1 MTDSPRPL
9 SVINALVFDGASPDL
24 TEHPIHIANGR
35 IASTEGLGQ
44 AEAEVID
51 ARGRVVTPGLVD
63 AHFHAYGVSLDLHE
77 LESLP
82 LSYVVTRAAP
92 RLRRALQRGFTT
104 VRDVAGGDVG
114 LQRALEEG
122 VIAGPR
128 YYFTG
133 PALSQTGGH
142 SDPRH
147 PHTSGPLPRLVG
159 EVADG
164 VDTLRRVVRE
174 RFRTGA
180 HAVKIVTSGG
190 VISPND
196 PISGSQYSPDEIAVV
211 AEEAHRHGSYVAAHA
226 YTPEAVTVS
235 VSNGVRTIEHGNLID
250 DEAATLM
257 ARHNAYLVPTVVAYD
272 AMRRRGPELGLPPA
286 AQQKN
291 AEILKA
297 GLKSIEIAR
306 DAGVAIGFGTD
317 LMGDL
322 EDDQLL
328 EFQIRSQ
335 VDSVP
340 DLLRSAT
347 SINAAII
354 GRDDIGIIREGAVA
368 DLVLFEDNPFAA
380 PKALWSLNRTVIQS
394 GRVVLN

>member
-1 MTDSPRPL
+1 MMDSSRPL
-9 SVINALVFDGASPDL
+9 SLINALVFDGESSDL
-24 TEHPIHIANGR
+24 AEHPIHIASGR
-35 IASTEGLGQ
+35 IVSMEGRGQ

-51 ARGRVVTPGLVD
+51 ARGRLVTPGLVD
-63 AHFHAYGVSLDLHE
+63 AHFHAYGVSLDLDE

-82 LSYVVTRAAP
+82 LSYVVTRAAT
-92 RLRRALQRGFTT
+92 RLRRALERGFTT

-142 SDPRH
+142 SDPRR

-196 PISGSQYSPDEIAVV
+196 SITGSQYSPEEIAVV
-211 AEEAHRHGSYVAAHA
+211 AEEADRHGSYVAAHA
-226 YTPEAVTVS
+226 YTPDAITVS

-250 DEAATLM
+250 EEAATLM
-257 ARHNAYLVPTVVAYD
+257 ARRNGYLVPTLVAYD
-272 AMRRRGPELGLPPA
+272 AMRRRGRGLGLPPT
-286 AQQKN
+286 AQEKN

-297 GLKSIEIAR
+297 GLRSIEIAR
-306 DAGVAIGFGTD
+306 NAGVRIGFGTD

-328 EFQIRSQ
+328 EFQIRSD
-335 VDSVP
+335 VDSVL

-347 SINAAII
+347 SINAAIL
-354 GRDDIGIIREGAVA
+354 GRDDIGTIREGARA
-368 DLVLFEDNPFAA
+368 DLVLLEDNPFEV
-380 PKALWSLNRTVIQS
+380 PEALWSPRRTVIQS
-394 GRVVLN
+394 GRVVLR

>member
-1 MTDSPRPL
+1 MTGRPL
-9 SVINALVFDGASPDL
+9 SIVNALIFDGESFDL
-24 TEHPIHIANGR
+24 IEGPIHIAHGR
-35 IASTEGLGQ
+35 IVSTEGGGQ
-44 AEAEVID
+44 AEAEVMD
-51 ARGRVVTPGLVD
+51 ARGRLITPGLID
-63 AHFHAYGVSLDLHE
+63 AHFHAYGVSLDHQE

-82 LSYVVTRAAP
+82 LSYVVARAAS

-104 VRDVAGGDVG
+104 VRDVAGGDIG
-114 LQRALEEG
+114 LRLAVDEG

-142 SDPRH
+142 SDPRL
-147 PHTSGPLPRLVG
+147 PHMSGPLPRLVG
-159 EVADG
+159 EVVDG
-164 VDTLRRVVRE
+164 VDGLRKAVRE
-174 RFRTGA
+174 RFRTGC
-180 HAVKIVTSGG
+180 HAIKIVTSGG

-196 PISGSQYSPDEIAVV
+196 LIGGSQYSPEEIGVA
-211 AEEAHRHGSYVAAHA
+211 AEEAQRHGSYVAAHA
-226 YTPEAVTVS
+226 YTPDAITVS

-250 DEAATLM
+250 EGAATLM

-272 AMRRRGPELGLPPA
+272 AMRRRGPELGLPAA

-335 VDSVP
+335 VDSVA

-347 SINAAII
+347 SVNAAII

-368 DLVLFEDNPFAA
+368 DLVLFQDDPFES
-380 PKALWSLNRTVIQS
+380 PEALWSPNRTVIQS
-394 GRVVLN
+394 GRVVT